1 MSQTTA
7 TLPEGWSEI
16 LDEVRQRL
24 DTAVAAADARIEQ
37 MPLLDMPTVAP
48 DRQQE
53 LTQMG
58 ARLRGLS
65 DCLQSAQNV
74 IQEVDAALQAEVTL
88 LQQNQSASASLRQ
101 KLAAWA
107 GRAIG

>member
-1 MSQTTA
+1 MQVC
-7 TLPEGWSEI
+7 
-16 LDEVRQRL
+16 VRLQ
-24 DTAVAAADARIEQ
+24 
-37 MPLLDMPTVAP
+37 
-48 DRQQE
+48 
-53 LTQMG
+53 
-58 ARLRGLS
+58 GLN

-74 IQEVDAALQAEVTL
+74 IKEVDAALQAEVTL

>member
-1 MSQTTA
+1 MSQATA
-7 TLPEGWSEI
+7 TLPEGWSKI

-24 DTAVAAADARIEQ
+24 DLALASANARLEQ
-37 MPLLDMPTVAP
+37 MPRVDAESTTP

-53 LTQMG
+53 CTHLLAHLQ
-58 ARLRGLS
+58 GLS
-65 DCLQSAQNV
+65 ERMQAAENV
-74 IQEVDAALQAEVTL
+74 IQEVGAALQAEETL
-88 LQQNQSASASLRQ
+88 LQQNQSASGSLRQ